1 MTLAELC
8 EAAVTVSDNTAG
20 NLLLA
25 SLGGPAGL
33 TTFTRTLGDSV
44 TRLDRIEP
52 DLNEAAAG
60 DPRDT
65 TSPAAMLA
73 DLNALV
79 LGTALS
85 AGSRERLTAWLVGC
99 RTGDKRLRAGLPQGW
114 RVGDKTGTGENGTAN
129 DVAVIW
135 PPQRAPLVLTVY
147 LTGASASAAERDA
160 THAAVARAVAA
171 ALDG

>member
-1 MTLAELC
+1 MYK
-8 EAAVTVSDNTAG
+8 
-20 NLLLA
+20 
-25 SLGGPAGL
+25 
-33 TTFTRTLGDSV
+33 RQLGDSV

-52 DLNEAAAG
+52 ELNEAAVG

-85 AGSRERLTAWLVGC
+85 AGSRERLAAWLVGC
-99 RTGDKRLRAGLPQGW
+99 RTGDKRVRAGLPQGW

-129 DVAVIW
+129 DIAVIW
-135 PPQRAPLVLTVY
+135 PRQRAPLVLTVY
-147 LTGASASAAERDA
+147 LTGSHISAGERDA
-160 THAAVARAVAA
+160 THAQVARAVAA
-171 ALDG
+171 ALD